1 MVKGPASFDQG
12 LFLMHLHKGKEYFEQ
27 NQFQKAREELEAAYH
42 LRPQDE
48 KILNMLGM
56 TYFKLEML
64 PEAEEM
70 YTVLTSNNPDVYTL
84 QSNLGLIR
92 LKMEKLEKAE
102 DALNRALELQPSNP
116 KAHFYL
122 GLLYEKL
129 DRFDKALFHFERAHA
144 DKMVRKLKQR
154 LEELKSKEY
163 TLLPFT
169 IVEVMEPEES
179 MALVDSSISQV
190 SEAAQEFQTS
200 VAPQETVAQESAP
213 PQEKF
218 QITEKEI
225 SAVAPESEWR
235 EGGASTGKMRRRDV
249 MEAMD
254 RKDDREEGEELVED
268 TASEAQ
274 PVQEERMEEFGVEVE
289 EEAPAWEKTA
299 PALHPDFTAEPPSEN
314 LAEQLIPQPPPDA
327 SFFNADDMAADISS
341 FLAQSRNEEPVVEED
356 FVQEPPGEDTREQS
370 HTLEGETYEETFEEV
385 AKIPT
390 PEEVENAV
398 TEMEGHGSPVDEPE
412 IEPPAEEPPQKRFPF
427 EEPPVE
433 EPPVE
438 EPTDEPP
445 VEEPP
450 REMLRQ
456 HPFGSEVIE
465 ESVER
470 SFASAL
476 KAAPHIKE
484 PIEHTI
490 AMDLVE
496 HVEPLKTQEL
506 FQPANLDQF
515 SRDRYY
521 VQPLIGADR
530 FLLIDPHLLEII
542 ISDKLIVRKG
552 TISSFTG
559 NLSFDAWQKQMEETL
574 PLIQVSGAGVLFLAD
589 RRQDIYLIS
598 LNNETL
604 YVESNHVLVV
614 QSALKVEPHFF
625 RPSSGDPGFSMVKV
639 SGRGTLALT
648 CQSKPLTLNVYEAMP
663 ANIPA
668 DALIAWSG
676 RLTCDVLSDPDIHN
690 IMMQPEG
697 TILLRFTGAGDVVV
711 EQGSLWGERRTKK

>member
-1 MVKGPASFDQG
+1 MVRAPASFDQG

-27 NQFQKAREELEAAYH
+27 NQFQKAREELEAAYN

-64 PEAEEM
+64 PQAEEM
-70 YTVLTSNNPDVYTL
+70 YIALTSNNPDVYTL

-92 LKMEKLEKAE
+92 LKMDKLDKAE
-102 DALNRALELQPSNP
+102 DSLTRALELQPSNP

-129 DRFDKALFHFERAHA
+129 ERLEKALFHFEQAHA
-144 DKMVRKLKQR
+144 DKMIRKIKQK
-154 LEELKSKEY
+154 LEEVKEKEY
-163 TLLPFT
+163 TLLSFT
-169 IVEVMEPEES
+169 IVQVLEPGS
-179 MALVDSSISQV
+179 TTQVDDGTN
-190 SEAAQEFQTS
+190 FQTS
-200 VAPQETVAQESAP
+200 VAPHDTDTQEPIQ
-213 PQEKF
+213 QEKF
-218 QITEKEI
+218 QMSEKEI
-225 SAVAPESEWR
+225 TAVAPESEWR
-235 EGGASTGKMRRRDV
+235 EGGSSTGKMRRRDV

-254 RKDDREEGEELVED
+254 RVEDREEEELVED
-268 TASEAQ
+268 EVTEEAVVTEGVASEEPPPALEKTE
-274 PVQEERMEEFGVEVE
+274 PTFHVNVSP
-289 EEAPAWEKTA
+289 EEAIQETA
-299 PALHPDFTAEPPSEN
+299 PEPLISDTIAAQMFTPP
-314 LAEQLIPQPPPDA
+314 PPPPDA
-327 SFFNADDMAADISS
+327 SFFNADDMAADISA
-341 FLAQSRNEEPVVEED
+341 FLAQSRSEEPVVDED
-356 FVQEPPGEDTREQS
+356 FVQEPPGFDKTEELQVVPPVDES
-370 HTLEGETYEETFEEV
+370 YEEHEEERSQ
-385 AKIPT
+385 IPT
-390 PEEVENAV
+390 PEEVENAIAE
-398 TEMEGHGSPVDEPE
+398 TETHKPSIDEPQDE
-412 IEPPAEEPPQKRFPF
+412 PPAKEPPRDKGPLEEPPAERPPF
-427 EEPPVE
+427 EEPVE
-433 EPPVE
+433 EPPVQ
-438 EPTDEPP
+438 EPE
-445 VEEPP
+445 VETQHE
-450 REMLRQ
+450 
-456 HPFGSEVIE
+456 HPFGAQAIE
-465 ESVER
+465 ESIER
-470 SFASAL
+470 SFAPIS
-476 KAAPHIKE
+476 KSEVQAAE
-484 PIEHTI
+484 PVEHTI

-496 HVEPLKTQEL
+496 HTEPLRTKEL

-542 ISDKLIVRKG
+542 ISDRLIVRRG

-559 NLSFDAWQKQMEETL
+559 NLSFEPWQKQMEDTL

-604 YVESNHVLVV
+604 YVEANHLLVV

-625 RPSSGDPGFSMVKV
+625 RQTSADPGFSMVKV

-648 CQSKPLTLNVYEAMP
+648 CQSKPLTLNVHEAMP

-676 RLTCDVLSDPDIHN
+676 RLACDVLSDPDIHN

-711 EQGSLWGERRTKK
+711 EQGSLWGERRSKK

>member
-1 MVKGPASFDQG
+1 MVKAPASFDQG
-12 LFLMHLHKGKEYFEQ
+12 LFLMHFSKGKEYFEQ

-92 LKMEKLEKAE
+92 LKLDKLEKAE
-102 DALNRALELQPSNP
+102 DSLTRALEIQPSNP

-129 DRFDKALFHFERAHA
+129 EKFDKALFHYEQAHA
-144 DKMVRKLKQR
+144 EKMVRKIKQK

-169 IVEVMEPEES
+169 IVEVLEPEISEPV
-179 MALVDSSISQV
+179 VDSSETSV
-190 SEAAQEFQTS
+190 APVQEFQTS
-200 VAPQETVAQESAP
+200 VAPQETVAKESVP
-213 PQEKF
+213 PVEKF
-218 QITEKEI
+218 QMTEKEI
-225 SAVAPESEWR
+225 TAVGPESEWR
-235 EGGASTGKMRRRDV
+235 EGGSSTGKMRRRDV
-249 MEAMD
+249 MEAME
-254 RKDDREEGEELVED
+254 RMDDRDEEELVED
-268 TASEAQ
+268 SEEQVVEEAKADGQRVEEAQ
-274 PVQEERMEEFGVEVE
+274 VDENYST
-289 EEAPAWEKTA
+289 WEKTD
-299 PALHPDFTAEPPSEN
+299 PVLRPIAEPSVSSENVEAASEN
-314 LAEQLIPQPPPDA
+314 LASQFIPSPSPDP
-327 SFFNADDMAADISS
+327 SFFNADDMAADISA
-341 FLAQSRNEEPVVEED
+341 FLAESRSEEPAPVEED
-356 FVQEPPGEDTREQS
+356 FVQEPPGQDTRELT
-370 HTLEGETYEETFEEV
+370 HTLDESGTYEESEEEV

-398 TEMEGHGSPVDEPE
+398 AEMESHSHDAPVEEPE
-412 IEPPAEEPPQKRFPF
+412 KETPIHEPPVEYTPYEE
-427 EEPPVE
+427 PVE
-433 EPPVE
+433 EPPME
-438 EPTDEPP
+438 EPEK
-445 VEEPP
+445 EA
-450 REMLRQ
+450 
-456 HPFGSEVIE
+456 HPFGAEAIE

-470 SFASAL
+470 SLATAL
-476 KAAPHIKE
+476 KAESPIGGA
-484 PIEHTI
+484 IEHTI

-542 ISDKLIVRKG
+542 ISDRLIVRKG

-559 NLSFDAWQKQMEETL
+559 NLSFEPWQKQMEDTL
-574 PLIQVSGAGVLFLAD
+574 PLLQVSGAGVLFLAD

-604 YVESNHVLVV
+604 YVEANHVLVV
-614 QSALKVEPHFF
+614 QSALKVEPHVF
-625 RPSSGDPGFSMVKV
+625 RQSSEDPGFSMVKV

-676 RLTCDVLSDPDIHN
+676 RLTCDVLSDPEIRN

-697 TILLRFTGAGDVVV
+697 TTLLRFTGAGDVVV